1 MVNRPA
7 DPQAIYDYKSN
18 HAPVGKRSDGRI
30 RVFAYLTDDQW
41 VKVKAEAESH
51 GWSISRTIRHLIDA
65 SIDGIE

>member
-7 DPQAIYDYKSN
+7 DPQVIHEYRSN
-18 HAPVGKRSDGRI
+18 HAPAGKRKDGRI
-30 RVFAYLTDDQW
+30 RVFAYLTDSQW
-41 VKVKAEAESH
+41 EKVLCEALAH